1 MEEMFD
7 VVDSSDK
14 VIGRASR
21 EEIHRKG
28 LLHRSTHL
36 LVFDGSGRVLLQ
48 KRSMRKDRFPGRWDS
63 SVSGHVDSGEH
74 YDECVVREAMEEI
87 GIDLA
92 GTPDRLFKI
101 NACDQTDQEF
111 TWVYRTESEGPF
123 SPNGDEIS
131 EIGWFT
137 WEEASRLVET
147 DPESVSPSFALVW
160 SKLLQGR

>member
-7 VVDSSDK
+7 VVDSTDK

-63 SVSGHVDSGEH
+63 SV
-74 YDECVVREAMEEI
+74 
-87 GIDLA
+87 
-92 GTPDRLFKI
+92 
-101 NACDQTDQEF
+101 
-111 TWVYRTESEGPF
+111 
-123 SPNGDEIS
+123 
-131 EIGWFT
+131 
-137 WEEASRLVET
+137 
-147 DPESVSPSFALVW
+147 
-160 SKLLQGR
+160 